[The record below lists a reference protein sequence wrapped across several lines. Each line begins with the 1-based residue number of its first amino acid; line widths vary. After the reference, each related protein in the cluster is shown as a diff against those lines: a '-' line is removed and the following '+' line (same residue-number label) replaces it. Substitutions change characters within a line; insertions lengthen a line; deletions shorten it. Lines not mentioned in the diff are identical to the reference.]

1 MVSMYTH
8 ELSFLL
14 WPLSGIP
21 VGAILL
27 RVLLIL
33 GLGALF
39 GTAVGGVQSLL
50 LRERANQ
57 TASLV
62 GLSALAGA
70 ASGLAGPLVTLL
82 AGSLLFR
89 LLPPAL
95 AAVITA
101 FLNVAATGAVF
112 GAISGAAWSQIMQF
126 PSAGSGP
133 GSGGGSVSGF
143 TPLRLPR

>member
-1 MVSMYTH
+1 MVSMYPH

-27 RVLLIL
+27 RVLLVL

-39 GTAVGGVQSLL
+39 GTAVGLVQSAL
-50 LRERANQ
+50 LRERASQ

-112 GAISGAAWSQIMQF
+112 GAISGTAWAQIMQF
-126 PSAGSGP
+126 PSSGSG
-133 GSGGGSVSGF
+133 SGAGSVSGF
-143 TPLRLPR
+143 ANLRLPR